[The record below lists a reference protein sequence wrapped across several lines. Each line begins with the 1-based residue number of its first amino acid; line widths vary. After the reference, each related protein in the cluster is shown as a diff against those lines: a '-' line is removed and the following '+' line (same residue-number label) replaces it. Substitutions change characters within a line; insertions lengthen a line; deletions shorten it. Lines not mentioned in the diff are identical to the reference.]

1 MPARSFAIS
10 SVAADGSSPFGMG
23 GGVSVIMPLAQCVR
37 RPRLRRLQRQ
47 RRPQRAS
54 RIRGGC
60 FCSGGSYGACAV
72 MELSVLTHMPPVP
85 LGLLVPGGA
94 GRLGLVRLS
103 GCSYRSVSG
112 QAEGGTGGGLVSGLV
127 PGLVLP
133 RRHPGVQ
140 DGRGVPRSEVSSGPL
155 PADVTELCVSAV
167 LPFFSAGAEKREGC
181 LVLKHNRHC
190 LAGILGGNT
199 PKMTIPPEMTIIFN
213 TAGFLQP
220 RSYPLP
226 PGLTVR
232 RGCPR
237 LMGVSLPLCRRASG
251 CCIVRLWRV
260 VANSRTPVVAAR
272 RGSGRLFG
280 RFSVVGFRR

>member
-1 MPARSFAIS
+1 MCGYGTFGSYTH
-10 SVAADGSSPFGMG
+10 AACPFGFACAG
-23 GGVSVIMPLAQCVR
+23 RGRPPWVGAVI
-37 RPRLRRLQRQ
+37 RLQ
-47 RRPQRAS
+47 
-54 RIRGGC
+54 
-60 FCSGGSYGACAV
+60 
-72 MELSVLTHMPPVP
+72 LSVSF
-85 LGLLVPGGA
+85 GA
-94 GRLGLVRLS
+94 GRRWDGWWFTAGVGAGAGVTAQAS
-103 GCSYRSVSG
+103 GCSGRK
-112 QAEGGTGGGLVSGLV
+112 GL
-127 PGLVLP
+127 
-133 RRHPGVQ
+133 
-140 DGRGVPRSEVSSGPL
+140 PRSEVSSGPL

-232 RGCPR
+232 CGCPR

-260 VANSRTPVVAAR
+260 TANSRTPVVAAR

>member
-1 MPARSFAIS
+1 MPARRFAIS

-23 GGVSVIMPLAQCVR
+23 GGVSVIMPLAQCAR

-72 MELSVLTHMPPVP
+72 MKLSVLTPMPPVP

-112 QAEGGTGGGLVSGLV
+112 QAEGGTGGGLRPGLV

-140 DGRGVPRSEVSSGPL
+140 DGRGCRVQKYRRARCPPMLRSFV
-155 PADVTELCVSAV
+155 
-167 LPFFSAGAEKREGC
+167 FQRYC
-181 LVLKHNRHC
+181 L
-190 LAGILGGNT
+190 
-199 PKMTIPPEMTIIFN
+199 F
-213 TAGFLQP
+213 
-220 RSYPLP
+220 
-226 PGLTVR
+226 
-232 RGCPR
+232 
-237 LMGVSLPLCRRASG
+237 SLPEQKKE
-251 CCIVRLWRV
+251 
-260 VANSRTPVVAAR
+260 
-272 RGSGRLFG
+272 RGA
-280 RFSVVGFRR
+280 